1 MVRQTSSPLISGKLT
16 SSRSSCGFISPIR
29 RRLSAPVGSLHH
41 SITGAAQ
48 DPALGI
54 AAGVIDVENDKGQRF
69 SHEGTCT
76 QIGQLCC
83 SPPFQPLPLA
93 SGFCFQTRRACRSAG
108 CIAAATKSSTAFA
121 ERSTLFITAH
131 ACPSSC
137 RRCCALRSAEVT
149 TATGILRVAGSA
161 LR

>member
-1 MVRQTSSPLISGKLT
+1 MRVSRVEGVEGLALMVRQTSSPLISGKLT

-29 RRLSAPVGSLHH
+29 RRLSAPVGSFHH

-83 SPPFQPLPLA
+83 SPPFQPSPQDSAFKPDVPAGVPAA
-93 SGFCFQTRRACRSAG
+93 SPRQPNHRLLSPRGQPC
-108 CIAAATKSSTAFA
+108 SSP
-121 ERSTLFITAH
+121 RTL
-131 ACPSSC
+131 
-137 RRCCALRSAEVT
+137 V
-149 TATGILRVAGSA
+149 LRVLDAVA
-161 LR
+161 H